1 MNLVA
6 MLRKV
11 FVTSP
16 LLAAVAYGGLVFA
29 LLFTVTTS
37 VGVMFAVASAHALA
51 ATAGAARDR
60 PDIELAEDGRA
71 ASPMPSALWSQPAPE
86 PAKVVTA
93 PPPPAPA
100 QPLSAN
106 PLWAIPLTA
115 LSGTRDRP
123 IFSATRRPPAPAAA
137 PAAAPKVAAAPKPRE
152 RERPQLNL
160 VGTIAG
166 GDEGFGIFLDQ
177 STKAALRLKVGE
189 DYQGW
194 KLRSVQGR
202 EATLEKDQQV
212 FTLEL
217 PQPGFGQT
225 PASIEV
231 RNEVRPSSG
240 TVGKLLSITSQ
251 PRPDRAGR

>member
-1 MNLVA
+1 M
-6 MLRKV
+6 MLR
-11 FVTSP
+11 
-16 LLAAVAYGGLVFA
+16 LIA
-29 LLFTVTTS
+29 
-37 VGVMFAVASAHALA
+37 GVMFAAASAHALA
-51 ATAGAARDR
+51 STAGTARDR

-71 ASPMPSALWSQPAPE
+71 GSPVPSALWSQPAPE

-100 QPLSAN
+100 AERPLSAN
-106 PLWAIPLTA
+106 PLWAIPLAA
-115 LSGTRDRP
+115 LSSTRDRP
-123 IFSATRRPPAPAAA
+123 IFSATRRPPAPAVA

-217 PQPGFGQT
+217 PQPGFGPT

-231 RNEVRPSSG
+231 RNEVRPPTSG
-240 TVGKLLSITSQ
+240 TVGKLQSITSQ

>member
-1 MNLVA
+1 
-6 MLRKV
+6 MLR
-11 FVTSP
+11 
-16 LLAAVAYGGLVFA
+16 LIA
-29 LLFTVTTS
+29 
-37 VGVMFAVASAHALA
+37 GVMFAAASAHALA
-51 ATAGAARDR
+51 STAGAARDR
-60 PDIELAEDGRA
+60 PDIELAEDGGA
-71 ASPMPSALWSQPAPE
+71 GSPMPSALWSQPAPE

-100 QPLSAN
+100 PERPLSAN

-123 IFSATRRPPAPAAA
+123 IFSPTRRPPAPAVA

-177 STKAALRLKVGE
+177 STRAALRLKVGE

-217 PQPGFGQT
+217 PQPGFGPT

-231 RNEVRPSSG
+231 RNEVRPPTSG